1 LAFAN
6 HPLVRKKLLDCEQGK
21 TGMLRDEESFNDAQ
35 IVSIPVKRGARQ
47 EIIKNVPKE
56 ESRQGE
62 PIDRATA
69 LDLISSAN

>member
-1 LAFAN
+1 
-6 HPLVRKKLLDCEQGK
+6 
-21 TGMLRDEESFNDAQ
+21 MLRDEKSFNDAQ
-35 IVSIPVKRGARQ
+35 IVSIPVKCGARQ

-56 ESRQGE
+56 ESRLRE